1 MTGAASLGKSA
12 ASPEGQGGEA
22 GPGAATPQRAP
33 LAQIAREVWY
43 RSPLY
48 SLSLGGRPP
57 SAFLAVAPD
66 PWPGTPAQ
74 AEALLAGKLVVAGR
88 TAALAPD
95 PWHRPAADPIWLAGL
110 HGFDWLRDL
119 RDRGG
124 EEAGRLATRLVTD
137 WIAANTRWSPIA
149 WRDDVLSARVANWVR
164 HYDFLAVGA
173 PSDFTARF
181 VDSLARQRR
190 HLERRLRNAAAGAR
204 GLALLKAAI
213 VVDAAFVRGGPI
225 GERRLART
233 ITRLASALPRIV
245 LPDGTVADRSPAIQ
259 LSALRDLIDIRAVLV
274 SAERPAPAALQ
285 DAIDRAAPMLRFLRH
300 GDGGLALFNGTE
312 AGDPAAIDL
321 VLARSGNGAKP
332 PTEAPHGGF
341 ARLAAGQ
348 TLVLMDAGAPPGKGL
363 DRETHAGTLSCE
375 FSAAGERI
383 FGNCGAHPGLADDW
397 RYMMRYTA
405 AHATAIIADTNS
417 SELIQGGGLEYPAS
431 NVHALRAEQDGA
443 TWLEVSHDGYRSLF
457 GVTHKRRLWLAADGA
472 DLRGEDTLSG
482 SDGKPVKASAAGRK
496 FAIRFHLH
504 PDVKAS
510 LAQSGASALLRLP
523 SGQGWKVRA
532 SGATMTLAESV
543 WLGDGQRIRRT
554 AQIALVGGL
563 GPDGAK
569 VKWAFSKV
577 EG

>member
-1 MTGAASLGKSA
+1 MAKSA
-12 ASPEGQGGEA
+12 ASPED
-22 GPGAATPQRAP
+22 PGAAGTPTATPSRP
-33 LAQIAREVWY
+33 LGQVAREAWY

-57 SAFLAVAPD
+57 PSFLAVAPD
-66 PWPGTPAQ
+66 PWPGNPAQ
-74 AEALLAGKLVVAGR
+74 AEALLAGRLVVAGR
-88 TAALAPD
+88 SAALAPH
-95 PWHRPAADPIWLAGL
+95 PWHRPAADPVWLAGL

-124 EEAGRLATRLVTD
+124 EEGGRLAARLVAD
-137 WIAANTRWSPIA
+137 WVAANARWSAIA
-149 WRDDVLSARVANWVR
+149 WRDDVLAARVVNWVR
-164 HYDFLAVGA
+164 HYDFLAAAVTG
-173 PSDFTARF
+173 SDFTARF

-190 HLERRLRNAAAGAR
+190 HLERRLGRAPGGAR
-204 GLALLKAAI
+204 GLALLKAAL
-213 VVDAAFVRGGPI
+213 VVDAAFVRGGASR
-225 GERRLART
+225 ERRLART
-233 ITRLASALPRIV
+233 VMRLAGALPRIV
-245 LPDGTVADRSPAIQ
+245 LPDGTVADRSPDLQ
-259 LSALRDLIDIRAVLV
+259 LAALRDLIDMRAVLL
-274 SAERPAPAALQ
+274 SAEKPAPAALQ

-300 GDGGLALFNGTE
+300 GDGGLAVFNGAS

-321 VLARSGNGAKP
+321 VLARSGNGARP
-332 PTEAPHGGF
+332 PLEPPHGGF
-341 ARLAAGQ
+341 ARLAAGPA
-348 TLVLMDAGAPPGKGL
+348 LILIDAGAPPGKGL
-363 DRETHAGTLSCE
+363 DHETHAGTLSAE
-375 FSAAGERI
+375 FSVGSERI
-383 FGNCGAHPGLADDW
+383 FGNCGVHPGLADDW

-417 SELIQGGGLEYPAS
+417 SELIQGAGLEYPAS
-431 NVHALRAEQDGA
+431 NVHAMRAEQDGA

-457 GVTHKRRLWLAADGA
+457 GVTHKRRLWLAADGI
-472 DLRGEDTLSG
+472 DLRGEDTLAG
-482 SDGKPVKASAAGRK
+482 SDGKPVKAAASGRK

-569 VKWAFSKV
+569 VKWAFTKV